1 MMTKVLTGV
10 LSVGLLAVASGGV
23 FAADS
28 VDKQE
33 VENKYFTQ
41 SEVQNGQKF
50 YSYEYG
56 DLEISSDRVLTE
68 EGIEQVKIDNS
79 EAESSP
85 DIPVYESFTGTI
97 HESNGQGSYSY
108 EHGNIE
114 ISSDIALTEEE
125 VKQIKIDSTEA
136 ESSPDIPVDESFKGT
151 IHKKNNDHL
160 KKSHNIKS
168 GSSH

>member
-10 LSVGLLAVASGGV
+10 LSVGLLAVASGSV

-41 SEVQNGQKF
+41 SEVQNGQTF

-56 DLEISSDRVLTE
+56 DLEISSDRILTE

-79 EAESSP
+79 
-85 DIPVYESFTGTI
+85 D
-97 HESNGQGSYSY
+97 
-108 EHGNIE
+108 
-114 ISSDIALTEEE
+114 
-125 VKQIKIDSTEA
+125 A